1 MSHTQRFLVVVGT
14 IIVGSAVLATA
25 HFVLGVEMTEP
36 MQTPGGWLLAAQTV
50 ALTIWQGFGK

>member
-1 MSHTQRFLVVVGT
+1 MSHTKRFLVVVGALF
-14 IIVGSAVLATA
+14 IGSVVLATS